1 MNTRPRNRSLRTSS
15 FLWLLLLTL
24 FATACR
30 SDSLGPTLNLDTIL
44 EGELE
49 IAPGEL
55 VLNDGESG
63 FLSLRLILSDGTVK
77 NLPNNSNV
85 TWNSSAPGIASVSS
99 SGTVVGKLPG
109 VAEIT
114 ASTSQGTASLA
125 VIVLP
130 TPSELRPLFDGDI
143 YGTVGASLPDSVA
156 VRVVDRGGLPV
167 AGVEVSFHVEMGGG
181 SVSPRTAIT
190 ASDGSA
196 KVQWRLGNQAGDNAL
211 RATANGLADAWL
223 HARGEANGD
232 EDQLELVGGNHQRG
246 TVNEVLGRE
255 LSVRV
260 VDQYGNP
267 VQDAPV
273 TWIFDDGSTATAGG
287 GGASA
292 GSANAVGAAAD
303 AQGVSRIRWRL
314 SKRAGRNRARAKIGS
329 AAEVW
334 FEAEADPSEPKSIAF
349 SPRTSTIGVGARVTY
364 SATVVDE
371 HGNEIPN
378 AQMQWVSRNPSVAT
392 VSQSGVATGI
402 APGEAE
408 IVATSGDILGGGDL
422 AVQSV
427 GPSRIRIVS
436 GNGQSGPVGATLPT
450 PMSVKVTD
458 ASGNGLS
465 GIAVAWNVTRGGGSV
480 SSSSTSTDGSG
491 VARANL
497 TLGPSAELNQ
507 VTATAG
513 GLSPVTFSATAQA
526 GSVASVSVTPSN
538 VSMVVG
544 DTRQL
549 FASALDA
556 SGNGVS
562 GVSFQWSSSNSGIV
576 SVDNAGRITGTGEG
590 TATVTASSGGHSGS
604 ATVTSR
610 RTVGG
615 ISLSISQ
622 VTLNAIGDTAHV
634 TARATDGSGAQV
646 NNASITWT
654 SETPN
659 IVGVDAI
666 GRIYTK
672 GVGVGRAKASVGDQ
686 SATVTIDARQIMAA
700 VSVSPG
706 NPSVTI
712 GGQLQLVANA
722 VDSNGVAM
730 LASQDSRMFWE
741 STDAGIATVS
751 ASGVATGVATGN
763 ATIKLVWEEDDT
775 NNSRSLRTQTTL
787 SVTESSSPPP
797 PPPPDNPPPPPP
809 PPSNGGPTPDLPRA
823 SVDTRYTAPS
833 GNVIRVPSGGD
844 LQGALNSAQQGDH
857 ILLEAGGVY
866 RGNFTLPVKSGSS
879 WITISTET
887 NLPGQ
892 GTRMTPNIAS
902 SARLARIESA
912 QGFMPAIAAAPG
924 AHHYRLMGLEVTTAS
939 GVNDQG
945 EIISIGGGTSQHP
958 QYIILDRMY
967 VHGNSGVATKRCV
980 GLNAVHG
987 AVVDSYLDRC
997 HKFGQDSQ
1005 AILIW
1010 DGPGP
1015 YKIENN
1021 YLAAAGENIM
1031 VGGADPTTSGL
1042 VPSDITIRRN
1052 FFHKPDGWYTNP
1064 VGTVKNLFELKN
1076 ARRVLLEGNI
1086 LEGNWTDGQTGWGV
1100 IIKSTNQNG
1109 ACTWCVSEH
1118 VTMRYNIM
1126 RKMGN
1131 GITVMRGNSA
1141 GTPAGSTN
1149 NVLIEHNI
1157 LDALGPSSGFSGDP
1171 SWGSGFL
1178 ILQGPQALTIRHN
1191 TVIAERHI
1199 IYFTEGA
1206 ASGMIFN
1213 DNIATHGQYGI
1224 FSSSG
1229 QGSAAVSSHMPGG
1242 EFLGNVISGVNASQ
1256 YPANNYYP
1264 SSVGGIGFSGSTN
1277 YLLSSSSQY
1286 KGLATDGSDPGANI
1300 GQVSSLT
1307 SGVR

>member
-1 MNTRPRNRSLRTSS
+1 M
-15 FLWLLLLTL
+15 
-24 FATACR
+24 
-30 SDSLGPTLNLDTIL
+30 GPTLNLDTIL

-77 NLPNNSNV
+77 NLPNNSSV
-85 TWNSSAPGIASVSS
+85 TWSSSAPGIASVSS

-109 VAEIT
+109 VAEVT
-114 ASTSQGTASLA
+114 ASTSQGSASLPI
-125 VIVLP
+125 IVLP

-167 AGVEVSFHVEMGGG
+167 AGVSVSFHVEMGGG

-196 KVQWRLGNQAGDNAL
+196 KVQWRLGSQAGDNAL
-211 RATANGLADAWL
+211 RVTANGLADTWIR
-223 HARGEANGD
+223 ARGEANGD
-232 EDQLELVGGNHQRG
+232 EDQLELMGGNYQVG
-246 TVNEVLGRE
+246 MVGEVLERE
-255 LSVRV
+255 LVVRV

-267 VQDAPV
+267 VSNAPV
-273 TWIFDDGSTATAGG
+273 TWIFDDGADGSAAGG
-287 GGASA
+287 GGSS
-292 GSANAVGAAAD
+292 GVANTVGATAD
-303 AQGVSRIRWRL
+303 DDGVATTTWRL
-314 SKRAGRNRARAKIGS
+314 DTEAGDNLARAKIGS
-329 AAEVW
+329 SQEVW
-334 FEAEADPSEPKSIAF
+334 FEAKGKPAKVSDIQFSPSEA
-349 SPRTSTIGVGARVTY
+349 TIGVGSRMNF
-364 SATVVDE
+364 SAVPTDKY
-371 HGNEIPN
+371 GNAVPGTELK
-378 AQMQWVSRNPSVAT
+378 WESRNTAVAT
-392 VSQSGVATGI
+392 VAANGVATGVGPGTAEVI
-402 APGEAE
+402 ASYRNIRAGA
-408 IVATSGDILGGGDL
+408 DL
-422 AVQSV
+422 SVQAV
-427 GPSRIRIVS
+427 GPSRVRIQS
-436 GNGQSGPVGATLPT
+436 GNSQTGAVGSTLPA
-450 PMSVKVTD
+450 PLAVKVTD
-458 ASGNGLS
+458 SNGNGLS
-465 GIAVAWNVTRGGGSV
+465 GVAVAWQVTRGGGSL
-480 SSSSTSTDGSG
+480 SSSTTATDGSG
-491 VARANL
+491 IARVNL
-497 TLGPSAELNQ
+497 TLGASAELNQ
-507 VTATAG
+507 VTAAAG
-513 GLSPVTFSATAQA
+513 GLSPLTFSATAQA
-526 GSVASVSVTPSN
+526 GSVSSVSVTPSS

-544 DTRQL
+544 ETRQL

-562 GVSFQWSSSNSGIV
+562 GVSFQWTSSNSGVV
-576 SVDNAGRITGTGEG
+576 SVDNAGRITGAGEG

-615 ISLSISQ
+615 ISLSVSQ

-646 NNASITWT
+646 NSASITWT

-672 GVGVGRAKASVGDQ
+672 GVGTGRAKASVGDQ
-686 SATVTIDARQIMAA
+686 SASVTIDARQIMAA

-730 LASQDSRMFWE
+730 LVSQDSRMFWE
-741 STDAGIATVS
+741 SVDPGIATVS
-751 ASGVATGVATGN
+751 PSGVATGVATGS
-763 ATIKLVWEEDDT
+763 ATIKLVWEEDES

-787 SVTESSSPPP
+787 AVTESSSPPP

-809 PPSNGGPTPDLPRA
+809 PSNGGPTPDLPQA

-833 GNVIRVPSGGD
+833 GSVIRVPSGGD
-844 LQGALNSAQQGDH
+844 LQGALNQAQPGDQ
-857 ILLEAGGVY
+857 ILLAAGGVY
-866 RGNFTLPVKSGSS
+866 RGNFTLPVKSGSG
-879 WITISTET
+879 WIVISTET

-912 QGFMPAIAAAPG
+912 QGFMPAIAADPG

-945 EIISIGGGTSQHP
+945 EIISIGGGTSNHP

-967 VHGNSGVATKRCV
+967 VHGNAGVATKRCV
-980 GLNAVHG
+980 GLNAAHG

-1021 YLAAAGENIM
+1021 YLAAAGENVM

-1052 FFHKPDGWYTNP
+1052 FFHKPDGWYSNP

-1109 ACTWCVSEH
+1109 GCTWCISEH

-1131 GITVMRGNSA
+1131 GITVMRTNSA

-1149 NVLIEHNI
+1149 NILIEHNI

-1199 IYFTEGA
+1199 VYFTEGA

-1224 FSSSG
+1224 FSSNG
-1229 QGSAAVSSHMPGG
+1229 QGSAAVSAFMPGG
-1242 EFLGNVISGVNASQ
+1242 EFLGNIISGVNASQ

-1264 SSVGGIGFSGSTN
+1264 SSVGGIGFTGSTN

-1286 KGLATDGSDPGANI
+1286 KGLATDGTDPGANI